1 MHLNINTNPISL
13 AQLSNIW
20 REDITVTID
29 ALAKDK
35 ILISNEVVRDAL
47 VNNIKIYGV
56 ILARDSFQRHKLT
69 KKNFL
74 FYKEIWLCLM
84 PQVLA
89 KIFQYQLCDWP

>member
-47 VNNIKIYGV
+47 VNNIKIY
-56 ILARDSFQRHKLT
+56 
-69 KKNFL
+69 
-74 FYKEIWLCLM
+74 
-84 PQVLA
+84 
-89 KIFQYQLCDWP
+89 

>member
-35 ILISNEVVRDAL
+35 ILIRLTTGKDADDWWMGTCQRAGL
-47 VNNIKIYGV
+47 G
-56 ILARDSFQRHKLT
+56 DSVK
-69 KKNFL
+69 
-74 FYKEIWLCLM
+74 
-84 PQVLA
+84 
-89 KIFQYQLCDWP
+89 